1 MFPIITC
8 ICLFVLIALFIFFLF
23 FIHFFLPHCSSFVLF
38 YDLFSL
44 AFVSTVYRFVY
55 KSGRHGRYPMLVRFT
70 TTYEISAYQRW
81 RYDFKSC
88 SCRCVLDTTLCD
100 KVCQQLATSQSIS
113 RDIPATSS
121 NKTDHHDET
130 FTMLGHVS

>member
-1 MFPIITC
+1 VFIIITC
-8 ICLFVLIALFIFFLF
+8 MFVRVDSFIYIFPLFYSFFLM
-23 FIHFFLPHCSSFVLF
+23 PHCSSFVLF

-70 TTYEISAYQRW
+70 TTYAISAYQRW

-88 SCRCVLDTTLCD
+88 SIRCVLDTTLCD
-100 KVCQQLATSQSIS
+100 KVYQQLATGRSIS

-130 FTMLGHVS
+130 FTMLEHIS